1 MARLPTL
8 WNEPMNLLRNL
19 DNLFED
25 YAPSRML
32 SDRTDIY
39 EKDGHLKI
47 ETELPGVNREDIH
60 VRVEGDQLVVTGE
73 TKRETNVEEENFV
86 RMGRS
91 VGRFRRAFPLPDEV
105 EDPNKI
111 EAHYDDGI
119 LKIDVPLQTSL
130 SGDDETVEIDVK

>member
-8 WNEPMNLLRNL
+8 WDEPMNLLRNL

-25 YAPSRML
+25 HAPTRML

-39 EKDGHLKI
+39 EEDGHLKI
-47 ETELPGVNREDIH
+47 ETELPGVDREDIH

-73 TKRETNVEEENFV
+73 TKRETNVEEGNFV

-91 VGRFRRAFPLPDEV
+91 VGRFRRAFPLPAEV
-105 EDPNKI
+105 EDPNRI
-111 EAHYDDGI
+111 EARYDDGI
-119 LKIDVPLQTSL
+119 LKIDVPLEASL
-130 SGDDETVEIDVK
+130 QGGDQAVEIDVK